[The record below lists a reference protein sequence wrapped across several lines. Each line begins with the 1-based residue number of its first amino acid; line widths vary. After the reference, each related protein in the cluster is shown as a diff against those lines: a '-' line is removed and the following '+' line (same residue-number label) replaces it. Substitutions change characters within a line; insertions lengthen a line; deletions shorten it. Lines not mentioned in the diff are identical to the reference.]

1 MSNSSDVGCCEPPMG
16 KVVTHSC
23 LSTQAQTAY
32 APNIPVGLGP
42 SLTMGLPPVSMP
54 SATTLQAEAFVAFA

>member
-1 MSNSSDVGCCEPPMG
+1 MG